1 MNSYD
6 HFKTQVNY
14 LSGFKNQKNMKR
26 LFLLISLLV
35 LSKFSAQTWATEDQ
49 YIQKFAQYAVEEM
62 EKYKIPASITLA
74 QGLLETGGGQS
85 RLAQEGKN
93 HFGIKCKE
101 EWTGKTMKHT
111 DDAPNE
117 CFRVY
122 DDPKQSY
129 EDHSIFLAT
138 RKYYTKLFDLD
149 MKDYRAWAHGLK
161 KAGYATNPRY
171 ASILIGKIEKYKLYE
186 FDEVD
191 SKEVLY
197 AVLKK
202 YPDLKDDRTF
212 MARMEPAKAT
222 KKKTTPVTV
231 KVPYKATSY
240 AQQQQRVERIKT
252 KAEILN
258 SILIKSHPNGGLKY
272 IVIPEDTDVQYI
284 AKKFKISESKLTKW
298 NELEG
303 TALVKNEVVFLESK
317 NSEGNTATYKAESGE
332 DMYDIAQKFGIK
344 LHKLYAKNR
353 MDEGQK
359 PSAGQLIYLID
370 KKPRN

>member
-1 MNSYD
+1 
-6 HFKTQVNY
+6 
-14 LSGFKNQKNMKR
+14 MKR

-101 EWTGKTMKHT
+101 DWTGKTMKHT

-129 EDHSIFLAT
+129 EDHSVFLAT
-138 RKYYTKLFDLD
+138 RKYYTKLFELD
-149 MKDYRAWAHGLK
+149 MKDYKAWAHGLK

-186 FDEVD
+186 FDEVN
-191 SKEVLY
+191 SKEVTY
-197 AVLKK
+197 ALLKK

-212 MARMEPAKAT
+212 MASLEPAKQVKEI
-222 KKKTTPVTV
+222 KKASQPVTV
-231 KVPYKATSY
+231 TVPYKATSY
-240 AQQQQRVERIKT
+240 AEQKKRVERIKKEET
-252 KAEILN
+252 LN
-258 SILIKSHPNGGLKY
+258 TILIKSHPNNGLKY
-272 IVIPEDTDVQYI
+272 IVIPEDTNVKYI
-284 AKKFKISESKLTKW
+284 ADKFKISESKILKW
-298 NELEG
+298 NELESDV
-303 TALVKNEVVFLESK
+303 LKKNAIVFLESK
-317 NSEGNTATYKAESGE
+317 NSDGNTPTYKAASGE

-344 LHKLYAKNR
+344 LNKLYAKNR
-353 MDEGQK
+353 MNEGQK

-370 KKPRN
+370 KKPKN

>member
-1 MNSYD
+1 
-6 HFKTQVNY
+6 
-14 LSGFKNQKNMKR
+14 MKR
-26 LFLLISLLV
+26 LFLSISLLV
-35 LSKFSAQTWATEDQ
+35 VSKFSAQGWATEDQ
-49 YIQKFAQYAVEEM
+49 YIQKFAKYAVEEM

-101 EWTGKTMKHT
+101 DWTGKTMKHT

-122 DDPKQSY
+122 DDPRQSY
-129 EDHSIFLAT
+129 EDHSIFLST
-138 RKYYTKLFDLD
+138 RKYYANLFKLD
-149 MKDYRAWAHGLK
+149 MKDYRAWATGLK

-171 ASILIGKIEKYKLYE
+171 ASILITKIEKYKLYE
-186 FDEVD
+186 YDNTN
-191 SKEVLY
+191 SNEVLY
-197 AVLKK
+197 AVLKM

-212 MARMEPAKAT
+212 MAQLEPSKAGKKAKE
-222 KKKTTPVTV
+222 PVTV
-231 KVPYKATSY
+231 EVPYKQTSY
-240 AQQQQRVERIKT
+240 AQQQKRVERIKT

-258 SILIKSHPNGGLKY
+258 SILIKSHPNDGLKY
-272 IVIPEDTDVQYI
+272 IIIPEDTDVKFI
-284 AKKFKISESKLTKW
+284 ANKFRVSESRLMKW
-298 NELEG
+298 NELENE
-303 TALVKNEVVFLESK
+303 TLKKNSIVFLESK
-317 NSEGNTATYKAESGE
+317 NSSGNTATYKAESGE
-332 DMYDIAQKFGIK
+332 DMHDIAQKFGIK

>member
-1 MNSYD
+1 
-6 HFKTQVNY
+6 
-14 LSGFKNQKNMKR
+14 MKR
-26 LFLLISLLV
+26 LFLSISLLV

-49 YIQKFAQYAVEEM
+49 YIQKFAKYAVEEM

-101 EWTGKTMKHT
+101 DWTGRTMKHT

-122 DDPKQSY
+122 DDPRQSY
-129 EDHSIFLAT
+129 EDHSIFLST
-138 RKYYTKLFDLD
+138 RKYYANLFKLD
-149 MKDYRAWAHGLK
+149 MKDYRAWATGLK

-171 ASILIGKIEKYKLYE
+171 ASILITKIEKYKLYE
-186 FDEVD
+186 YDNTN
-191 SKEVLY
+191 SNEVLY
-197 AVLKK
+197 AVLKM

-212 MARMEPAKAT
+212 MAQLEPSKAIR
-222 KKKTTPVTV
+222 KVKDPVTV
-231 KVPYKATSY
+231 EVPYKQTSY
-240 AQQQQRVERIKT
+240 AQQQKRVERIKT

-258 SILIKSHPNGGLKY
+258 SILIKSHPNDGLKY
-272 IVIPEDTDVQYI
+272 IIIPEDTDVKFI
-284 AKKFKISESKLTKW
+284 ASKFKVSESRLMKW
-298 NELEG
+298 NELENE
-303 TALVKNEVVFLESK
+303 TLKKNDIVFLESK
-317 NSEGNTATYKAESGE
+317 NSTGNTATYKVVSGE
-332 DMYDIAQKFGIK
+332 DMHDIAQKFGIK

-353 MDEGQK
+353 MDEGQQ

>member
-1 MNSYD
+1 
-6 HFKTQVNY
+6 
-14 LSGFKNQKNMKR
+14 MKR
-26 LFLLISLLV
+26 LFLSISLLV

-49 YIQKFAQYAVEEM
+49 YIQKFAKYAVEEM

-101 EWTGKTMKHT
+101 DWTGRTMKHT

-122 DDPKQSY
+122 DDPRQSY
-129 EDHSIFLAT
+129 EDHSIFLST
-138 RKYYTKLFDLD
+138 RKYYANLFKLD
-149 MKDYRAWAHGLK
+149 MKDYRAWATGLK

-171 ASILIGKIEKYKLYE
+171 ASILITKIEKYKLYE
-186 FDEVD
+186 YDNTN
-191 SKEVLY
+191 SNEVLY
-197 AVLKK
+197 AVLKM

-212 MARMEPAKAT
+212 MAQLEPSKAT
-222 KKKTTPVTV
+222 RKAKEPVTV
-231 KVPYKATSY
+231 EVPYKQTSY
-240 AQQQQRVERIKT
+240 AQQQKRVERIKT

-258 SILIKSHPNGGLKY
+258 SILIKSHPNDGLKY
-272 IVIPEDTDVQYI
+272 IIIPEDTDVKFI
-284 AKKFKISESKLTKW
+284 ANKFKVSESRLMKW
-298 NELEG
+298 NELENES
-303 TALVKNEVVFLESK
+303 LKKNDIVFLESK
-317 NSEGNTATYKAESGE
+317 NSTGNIATYKAVSGE
-332 DMYDIAQKFGIK
+332 DMHDIAQKFGIK
-344 LHKLYAKNR
+344 LNKLYAKNR
-353 MDEGQK
+353 MDEGQQ

>member
-1 MNSYD
+1 
-6 HFKTQVNY
+6 
-14 LSGFKNQKNMKR
+14 MKR
-26 LFLLISLLV
+26 LFTVVSLLV
-35 LSKFSAQTWATEDQ
+35 LSEFSAQTWANDDQ

-122 DDPKQSY
+122 DDPRQSY
-129 EDHSIFLAT
+129 EDHSVFLAT
-138 RKYYTKLFDLD
+138 RKYYANLFNLD
-149 MKDYRAWAHGLK
+149 MKDYKAWAHGLK

-171 ASILIGKIEKYKLYE
+171 AGILISKIEKYRLYE
-186 FDEVD
+186 FDQVN
-191 SKEVLY
+191 SKEVNF
-197 AVLKK
+197 AILKM
-202 YPDLKDDRTF
+202 YPGLKDDQAY
-212 MARMEPAKAT
+212 MASLESSKAVE
-222 KKKTTPVTV
+222 KKKVSKPAPAPK
-231 KVPYKATSY
+231 KVY
-240 AQQQQRVERIKT
+240 AEAPKKERVKT
-252 KAEILN
+252 KSEILN

-272 IVIPEDTDVQYI
+272 VVIPEDTDIQFI
-284 AKKFKISESKLTKW
+284 AGKFKISEEKLMKW
-298 NELEG
+298 NELE
-303 TALVKNEVVFLESK
+303 TNQLNKNEIIFLESK
-317 NSEGNTATYKAESGE
+317 NSDGNTAIYKAEYSE
-332 DMYDIAQKFGIK
+332 DMHDIAQKFGIK
-344 LHKLYAKNR
+344 LNKLYAKNR

-359 PSAGQLIYLID
+359 PSAGQLIYLIA

>member
-1 MNSYD
+1 
-6 HFKTQVNY
+6 
-14 LSGFKNQKNMKR
+14 MKR
-26 LFLLISLLV
+26 LFLSISLLV
-35 LSKFSAQTWATEDQ
+35 VSKFSAQGWATEDQ
-49 YIQKFAQYAVEEM
+49 YIQKFAKYAVEEM

-101 EWTGKTMKHT
+101 DWTGKTMKHT

-122 DDPKQSY
+122 DDPRQSY
-129 EDHSIFLAT
+129 EDHSIFLST
-138 RKYYTKLFDLD
+138 RKYYANLFKLD
-149 MKDYRAWAHGLK
+149 MKDYRAWATGLK

-171 ASILIGKIEKYKLYE
+171 ASILITKIEKYRLYE
-186 FDEVD
+186 YDNTN
-191 SKEVLY
+191 SNEVLY
-197 AVLKK
+197 AVLKM
-202 YPDLKDDRTF
+202 YPDLKDDRAF
-212 MARMEPAKAT
+212 MAQLEPSKAGKKAKE
-222 KKKTTPVTV
+222 PVTV
-231 KVPYKATSY
+231 EVPYKQTSY
-240 AQQQQRVERIKT
+240 AQQQKRVERIKT

-258 SILIKSHPNGGLKY
+258 SILIKSHPNDGLKY
-272 IVIPEDTDVQYI
+272 IIIPEDTDVKFI
-284 AKKFKISESKLTKW
+284 ANKFKVSESRLMKW
-298 NELEG
+298 NELENE
-303 TALVKNEVVFLESK
+303 TLKKNSIVFLESK
-317 NSEGNTATYKAESGE
+317 NSSGNTATYKAESGE
-332 DMYDIAQKFGIK
+332 DMHDIAQKFGIK

>member
-1 MNSYD
+1 
-6 HFKTQVNY
+6 
-14 LSGFKNQKNMKR
+14 
-26 LFLLISLLV
+26 
-35 LSKFSAQTWATEDQ
+35 
-49 YIQKFAQYAVEEM
+49 
-62 EKYKIPASITLA
+62 

-101 EWTGKTMKHT
+101 DWTGKTMKHT

-122 DDPKQSY
+122 DDPRQSY
-129 EDHSIFLAT
+129 EDHSIFLST
-138 RKYYTKLFDLD
+138 RKYYANLFKLD
-149 MKDYRAWAHGLK
+149 MKDYRAWATGLK

-171 ASILIGKIEKYKLYE
+171 ASILITKIEKYRLYE
-186 FDEVD
+186 YDNTN
-191 SKEVLY
+191 SNEVLY
-197 AVLKK
+197 AVLKM

-212 MARMEPAKAT
+212 MAQLEPSKAGKKAKE
-222 KKKTTPVTV
+222 PVTV
-231 KVPYKATSY
+231 EVPYKQTSY
-240 AQQQQRVERIKT
+240 AQQQKRVERIKT

-258 SILIKSHPNGGLKY
+258 AILIKSHPNDGLKY
-272 IVIPEDTDVQYI
+272 IIIPEDTDVKFI
-284 AKKFKISESKLTKW
+284 ANKFKVSESRLMKW
-298 NELEG
+298 NELENE
-303 TALVKNEVVFLESK
+303 TLKKNSIVFLESK
-317 NSEGNTATYKAESGE
+317 NSSGNTATYKAESGE
-332 DMYDIAQKFGIK
+332 NMHDIAQKFGIK

>member
-1 MNSYD
+1 
-6 HFKTQVNY
+6 
-14 LSGFKNQKNMKR
+14 MKR
-26 LFLLISLLV
+26 LLLLISLLV
-35 LSKFSAQTWATEDQ
+35 LSKFSAQGWATEDQ
-49 YIQKFAQYAVEEM
+49 YIQRFAKYAVEEM

-101 EWTGKTMKHT
+101 DWTGKTMKHT

-122 DDPKQSY
+122 DDPRQSY
-129 EDHSIFLAT
+129 EDHSIFLST
-138 RKYYTKLFDLD
+138 RKYYANLFKLD
-149 MKDYRAWAHGLK
+149 MKDYRAWAQGLK

-186 FDEVD
+186 YDNTT
-191 SKEVLY
+191 SNEVLY
-197 AVLKK
+197 AVLKM

-212 MARMEPAKAT
+212 MAQLEPSKAV
-222 KKKTTPVTV
+222 KKVKEPVTV
-231 KVPYKATSY
+231 EVPYKQTSY
-240 AQQQQRVERIKT
+240 AQQQKRVERIKT

-258 SILIKSHPNGGLKY
+258 SIIIKSHPNEGLKY
-272 IVIPEDTDVQYI
+272 IVIPEDTNVKFI
-284 AKKFKISESKLTKW
+284 ANKFKVSESRLMKW
-298 NELEG
+298 NDLDSDV
-303 TALVKNEVVFLESK
+303 LKKNDIVFLESK
-317 NSEGNTATYKAESGE
+317 NSAGNTATYKAESGE
-332 DMYDIAQKFGIK
+332 DMHDIAQKFGIK
-344 LHKLYAKNR
+344 LNKLYAKNR
-353 MDEGQK
+353 MDEGQQ

>member
-1 MNSYD
+1 
-6 HFKTQVNY
+6 
-14 LSGFKNQKNMKR
+14 MKR

-85 RLAQEGKN
+85 RLALEGKN

-101 EWTGKTMKHT
+101 DWSGKTMKHT

-122 DDPKQSY
+122 EDPRQSY

-138 RKYYTKLFDLD
+138 RKYYTGLFNLD
-149 MKDYRAWAHGLK
+149 MKDYKAWANGLK

-171 ASILIGKIEKYKLYE
+171 ASILIGKIERYKLYE
-186 FDEVD
+186 FDNTS

-197 AVLKK
+197 AVLRM
-202 YPDLKDDRTF
+202 YPDLKDDRSF
-212 MARMEPAKAT
+212 MARLEPGKMVKKAA
-222 KKKTTPVTV
+222 PVTV
-231 KVPYKATSY
+231 NVPYKQTSF
-240 AQQQQRVERIKT
+240 AQQEKRVERIKT

-258 SILIKSHPNGGLKY
+258 SILIKSHPNDGLKY
-272 IVIPEDTDVQYI
+272 IVIPEDTNVQFI
-284 AKKFKISESKLTKW
+284 ANKFKVSESRLTKW
-298 NELEG
+298 NELESDV
-303 TALVKNEVVFLESK
+303 LKKNDIVFLESK
-317 NSEGNTATYKAESGE
+317 NSDGNTATYKVTPGE
-332 DMYDIAQKFGIK
+332 DMHDIAQKFGIK

-353 MDEGQK
+353 MDEGQQ
-359 PSAGQLIYLID
+359 PSPGQLMYLID